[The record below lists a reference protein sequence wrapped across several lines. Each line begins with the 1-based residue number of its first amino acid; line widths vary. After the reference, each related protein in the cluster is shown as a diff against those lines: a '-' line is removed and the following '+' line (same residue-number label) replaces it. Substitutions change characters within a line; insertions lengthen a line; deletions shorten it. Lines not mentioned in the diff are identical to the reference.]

1 MTNLSYNDNE
11 MRMLNNKYQMQKY
24 DPNSQTLNNM
34 NSLPQ
39 YMSTNMNNIMNSSQ
53 GRSGNILIRPQPQN
67 RNVLQSQT
75 STLLGSN
82 INQNPITIIPN
93 DTFAP
98 APNARNLSA
107 RNLSDTQSTAF
118 SNKELLLKESEKIFD
133 EIELYGLVVTND
145 LVSIKRSQKKI
156 TKDDFSLQF
165 YEFRKRLYKRID
177 KTHDKMIDTIKKMK
191 EDFLTIKKK
200 VNENMRSKLKKTKKQ
215 TERVHQQFN
224 VFKNNVSQQAS
235 DTEVLLN
242 RNIDKIK
249 ALASIIGEFDDEDS
263 QSSSD
268 YGDED

>member
-39 YMSTNMNNIMNSSQ
+39 YMSTNMNNIMNSSI

-75 STLLGSN
+75 STLLGNN

-98 APNARNLSA
+98 APNARNLSE
-107 RNLSDTQSTAF
+107 TQSTAF

-156 TKDDFSLQF
+156 SKDDFSLQF

-191 EDFLTIKKK
+191 EDFLTIKKN
-200 VNENMRSKLKKTKKQ
+200 VNDNMRSKLKKTKKQ

-224 VFKNNVSQQAS
+224 VFKNNVSQQTS

-249 ALASIIGEFDDEDS
+249 ALASIIGEFDDDEES
-263 QSSSD
+263 QSSD
-268 YGDED
+268 YGDEN